1 MARRRT
7 RRKPARR
14 RRSKAINLLNA
25 AEMYVSTSVLTQNF
39 AGTNPLSFLTGVE
52 YGQTGMTGGVKGGRP
67 VMGYAYMPNNASVTI
82 PELLGVGSSAT
93 LGGGLDTIVE
103 NFKANWVNATVQ
115 TIGVKVGFTIAKKI
129 TSKQRSFMNNKILKP
144 LQLESMVRV

>member
-14 RRSKAINLLNA
+14 RRKSGINLLNA
-25 AEMYVSTSVLTQNF
+25 AEMYVSTAVLTQNF

-52 YGQTGMTGGVKGGRP
+52 YGQTGITGGVKGGRP
-67 VMGYAYMPNNASVTI
+67 VMGYAYTPGNASVTI
-82 PELLGVGSSAT
+82 PELLGVGSAN
-93 LGGGLDTIVE
+93 LGGGIDTIVE